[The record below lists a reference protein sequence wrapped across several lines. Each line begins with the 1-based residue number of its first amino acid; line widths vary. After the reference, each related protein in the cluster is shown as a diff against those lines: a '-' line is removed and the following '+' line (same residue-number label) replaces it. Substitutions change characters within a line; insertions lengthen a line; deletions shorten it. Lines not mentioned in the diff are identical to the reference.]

1 MRRLPRFLL
10 RALIVVVAFAVVL
23 VTLLAYFVYT
33 PLSAV
38 PRLSGT
44 LTKGTITVA
53 GLTRTYSTYVP
64 RDLAKGAPLVVVM
77 HGAGENGA
85 RMRVETGYG
94 FERLA
99 DEHGFAVVYPNAYGG
114 YWDVCTVAGDV
125 SANGRNIDDVGFLTG
140 MVAKLVGEINADPGR
155 VFAAGSSRGGFMA
168 FRLALEAPSRFR
180 AVAAVS
186 ANVPSPENF
195 KCKPAGQGTPS
206 VMIMNGTDDPLV
218 PFDGGSVSVLG
229 LFYRMGKVRSSRESG
244 QYFADLNHITGTPE
258 RNETQVADGVRVEQV
273 LWRNNSKV
281 EVELVAI
288 HGGGHGIPQPYRRHP
303 RLLGPSPTEPNGPA
317 VIWAFFE
324 RQRPNR
330 LEGTP

>member
-114 YWDVCTVAGDV
+114 YWDACTVAGDV
-125 SANGRNIDDVGFLTG
+125 GANGRIIDDVGFLMG
-140 MVAKLVGEINADPGR
+140 MADKLVGEIGADPGR
-155 VFAAGSSRGGFMA
+155 VIATGRSRG
-168 FRLALEAPSRFR
+168 
-180 AVAAVS
+180 
-186 ANVPSPENF
+186 
-195 KCKPAGQGTPS
+195 
-206 VMIMNGTDDPLV
+206 
-218 PFDGGSVSVLG
+218 
-229 LFYRMGKVRSSRESG
+229 
-244 QYFADLNHITGTPE
+244 
-258 RNETQVADGVRVEQV
+258 
-273 LWRNNSKV
+273 
-281 EVELVAI
+281 
-288 HGGGHGIPQPYRRHP
+288 
-303 RLLGPSPTEPNGPA
+303 
-317 VIWAFFE
+317 
-324 RQRPNR
+324 
-330 LEGTP
+330 